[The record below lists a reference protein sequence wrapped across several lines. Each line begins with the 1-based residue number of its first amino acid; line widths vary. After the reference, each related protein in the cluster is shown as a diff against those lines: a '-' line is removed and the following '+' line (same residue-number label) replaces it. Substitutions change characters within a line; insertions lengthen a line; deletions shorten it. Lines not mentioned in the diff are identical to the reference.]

1 MKRSFP
7 NVLGHRSLSSSPWWA
22 TDRDFLHTEHFSID
36 AANDF
41 GSATYFDTLLDNDN
55 DAETDNDQWI
65 HSSRDNGFVRVY
77 RPDLQQSRL
86 LRCSVQTAAEQL
98 VRRLGVGPLYVQS
111 NAYMTRKLAPSECP
125 LKLQNEHLRLLG
137 YDDDER
143 IQDEGK
149 RSEIGHFIRF
159 IVGKLPSSEALDRVE
174 LSSVVYVKEL
184 GTFSRW
190 NRRLCILIGTRLL
203 IFPSTSDKGR
213 PHIFHLANGSVQE
226 LRHRKRQQCLLLTCA
241 APSKKILL
249 SLGSWHDY
257 TRWLKQ
263 CQKAIQ
269 RLPNEA
275 DLTCCSLECIPEH
288 LFSISNLSVLNL
300 CRNFMKE
307 RPLLDE
313 QRVGYINDLN
323 RFSNLRTL
331 QLADNNLETFPL
343 TIYYIVSLTDLNV
356 SKNRLKELPAGIG
369 ELQRLQTLQLHTN
382 MISNLPDD
390 IAQLKRLTTLMIA
403 FNNFSEL
410 PAVVFQLKH
419 LQILIATGNNISQI
433 SDDVKL
439 LRSLQQLDLR
449 LNYVTS
455 LPVDSLMRLKSLSLL
470 DMRDNCLTSLESS
483 KLNTIQLLHVGN
495 NQLRVLVL
503 NGGEMK
509 YVVAP
514 SNQLISFQMPMNCFN
529 LVQLVVSRNSLTM
542 LPEELCDL
550 PCLELIDASHNEL
563 GHLPVRI
570 FWNMTKLHTLY
581 VDHNKLTQL
590 SDRIDKCQI
599 EVLSVQYN
607 RLTLL
612 PPSLLLRFYKLR
624 YFNASTNLLMSIP
637 VMGARDVIYNIEEL
651 YLSCNGLK
659 DSAMLNVVRYK
670 KLRIF
675 HIAFNRIKNIQ
686 AKTISGFTQLE
697 ELNVAGNLVKS
708 LPDCFNMLPRLH
720 TLVAHTNLLTSLPDF
735 SQAKSLKFLDV
746 GCNKLSAVENA
757 PASISHCHY
766 VDLSGNHNLVLD
778 HNLISALKN
787 VKQVLLEGVPIGDE
801 TVHLLSTQTH
811 YGGTPVHRRWT
822 HGSAE
827 YRGNRPKLAGAQV
840 KVADFGH
847 LHDGLYAVFDGGMS
861 PESST
866 SLAKTFSL
874 VLIEEL
880 NQQKQDSN
888 PGDYMK
894 QTFLSAHK
902 LLRMHGRRTG
912 AAAAACHIRTV
923 EVEGSSSRG
932 YLLTVGNVGHTEVL
946 LCREG
951 QVHVVTTKHTTSS
964 NVSEQKRIRE
974 RGGFITED
982 NKVNGLSVATR
993 LLGCNYLSPWV
1004 VPCPSVVTIPLTPQ
1018 DEFLIL
1024 GCGGLWRYVSYNQAA
1039 AEVRKQLDPIVAA
1052 KRLRDLARSY
1062 GSSANISVIIV
1073 RFNLQGIALAS
1084 IEPQYRVTLS
1094 PPRKPRYRW
1103 SMIGLN
1109 NLTSGDSISELND
1122 VSSLSRLHSASYEWT
1137 ASRGSSATELGG
1149 IRHARTLPRRDSSL
1163 RRERQNQFVRQAVLE
1178 KDSESE
1184 ENDEANETHET
1195 LLTTVAT
1202 DTDRD
1207 PFGDEGAVD
1216 HADNT
1221 NRFSLTFV
1229 PNTTNPFAKR
1239 TSLTFD
1245 ANSEG
1250 SKFQFTTFDMD
1261 DERNQGWT
1269 TTETELTNTLAE
1281 LKELQTNAMH
1291 EDTRPRSASVTVMQH
1306 QHQQHNLMKP
1316 GELLTVSETNSSVH
1330 IPELDELDRT
1340 LSMIGREVSDED

>member
-1 MKRSFP
+1 
-7 NVLGHRSLSSSPWWA
+7 
-22 TDRDFLHTEHFSID
+22 
-36 AANDF
+36 
-41 GSATYFDTLLDNDN
+41 
-55 DAETDNDQWI
+55 
-65 HSSRDNGFVRVY
+65 
-77 RPDLQQSRL
+77 
-86 LRCSVQTAAEQL
+86 
-98 VRRLGVGPLYVQS
+98 
-111 NAYMTRKLAPSECP
+111 
-125 LKLQNEHLRLLG
+125 
-137 YDDDER
+137 
-143 IQDEGK
+143 
-149 RSEIGHFIRF
+149 
-159 IVGKLPSSEALDRVE
+159 
-174 LSSVVYVKEL
+174 
-184 GTFSRW
+184 
-190 NRRLCILIGTRLL
+190 
-203 IFPSTSDKGR
+203 
-213 PHIFHLANGSVQE
+213 
-226 LRHRKRQQCLLLTCA
+226 
-241 APSKKILL
+241 
-249 SLGSWHDY
+249 
-257 TRWLKQ
+257 
-263 CQKAIQ
+263 
-269 RLPNEA
+269 
-275 DLTCCSLECIPEH
+275 
-288 LFSISNLSVLNL
+288 
-300 CRNFMKE
+300 
-307 RPLLDE
+307 
-313 QRVGYINDLN
+313 
-323 RFSNLRTL
+323 
-331 QLADNNLETFPL
+331 
-343 TIYYIVSLTDLNV
+343 
-356 SKNRLKELPAGIG
+356 
-369 ELQRLQTLQLHTN
+369 
-382 MISNLPDD
+382 
-390 IAQLKRLTTLMIA
+390 
-403 FNNFSEL
+403 
-410 PAVVFQLKH
+410 
-419 LQILIATGNNISQI
+419 
-433 SDDVKL
+433 
-439 LRSLQQLDLR
+439 
-449 LNYVTS
+449 
-455 LPVDSLMRLKSLSLL
+455 
-470 DMRDNCLTSLESS
+470 
-483 KLNTIQLLHVGN
+483 
-495 NQLRVLVL
+495 
-503 NGGEMK
+503 
-509 YVVAP
+509 
-514 SNQLISFQMPMNCFN
+514 
-529 LVQLVVSRNSLTM
+529 
-542 LPEELCDL
+542 
-550 PCLELIDASHNEL
+550 
-563 GHLPVRI
+563 
-570 FWNMTKLHTLY
+570 
-581 VDHNKLTQL
+581 
-590 SDRIDKCQI
+590 
-599 EVLSVQYN
+599 
-607 RLTLL
+607 
-612 PPSLLLRFYKLR
+612 
-624 YFNASTNLLMSIP
+624 
-637 VMGARDVIYNIEEL
+637 
-651 YLSCNGLK
+651 
-659 DSAMLNVVRYK
+659 
-670 KLRIF
+670 
-675 HIAFNRIKNIQ
+675 
-686 AKTISGFTQLE
+686 
-697 ELNVAGNLVKS
+697 
-708 LPDCFNMLPRLH
+708 
-720 TLVAHTNLLTSLPDF
+720 
-735 SQAKSLKFLDV
+735 
-746 GCNKLSAVENA
+746 
-757 PASISHCHY
+757 
-766 VDLSGNHNLVLD
+766 
-778 HNLISALKN
+778 
-787 VKQVLLEGVPIGDE
+787 
-801 TVHLLSTQTH
+801 
-811 YGGTPVHRRWT
+811 
-822 HGSAE
+822 
-827 YRGNRPKLAGAQV
+827 
-840 KVADFGH
+840 
-847 LHDGLYAVFDGGMS
+847 
-861 PESST
+861 
-866 SLAKTFSL
+866 
-874 VLIEEL
+874 
-880 NQQKQDSN
+880 
-888 PGDYMK
+888 
-894 QTFLSAHK
+894 
-902 LLRMHGRRTG
+902 MHGRRTG

-974 RGGFITED
+974 RGGFITEVVVGHSVYRVWCTLVIAVCVWSVCLSVCLPLVCLDAHAVTCLSVILVFCLSLDMSICLSVYVHMSVCVCPYACLCMSICLSVYVHMSVCLCPYVCLCMSICLSLSPSVYPQSMRGLLSCRLLVLQD